1 MTTTAEASAAHARSL
16 PPVLGRM
23 LGGTFWLALRS
34 PLQVLFAFWSLRIML
49 STIGDA
55 AMGAYG
61 FAWGFGFLQFLL
73 EFGMGSALQR
83 QVSDCWTRGDR
94 AGVERSIACGLNFYA
109 AMACVQILALFAIY
123 WYALPL
129 SRYFG
134 NPTYGL
140 IQNLLLLQMATAPVF
155 GLSTVVSSV
164 LQAARRY
171 DFLPRIDL
179 AVITLRFLILAVG
192 LSIGVDFFTVVAAQT
207 VVQISLSLLPS
218 LWVVTRQLGFRLRF
232 RGARRVDFA
241 SLFQL
246 SSYMFLIQLSVVLA
260 DKIDTTILGYALQDP
275 GPATAVYRVASTPF
289 LQIRQTAWSLSY
301 FVMPAVASLIAARD
315 EAGLER
321 IKYDGPR
328 LHIGVLAPL
337 VLLAF
342 LFAKPFLAL
351 CIGNGLGDLDP
362 VVRLW
367 RLFLV
372 ATIPLVISVFVQ
384 MSIGFGKIK
393 AIAIAALVGS
403 LVNLP
408 ISYYLTLRLGVEGVI
423 WGTVL
428 TTLFSNLLAPGI
440 YVFKELRIKVRTL
453 LIRSL
458 ASPAAGALALVVATW
473 LARAAF
479 PPEPARGGFAVR
491 AAVLVA
497 HLSFGV
503 VVYALGY
510 LAVPAGRGDLAVLRQ
525 RFLRT
530 KA

>member
-1 MTTTAEASAAHARSL
+1 MSPTVEASNAHTRSL

-55 AMGAYG
+55 TMGAYG

-83 QVSDCWTRGDR
+83 QISDSWTRGDR
-94 AGVERSIACGLNFYA
+94 AGVERSIACGLSFYA
-109 AMACVQILALFAIY
+109 AMACIQILALFLIAK
-123 WYALPL
+123 YALPL
-129 SRYFG
+129 SRYYG
-134 NPTYGL
+134 SSTYSL
-140 IQNLLLLQMATAPVF
+140 IQNLLILQMATAPVF

-179 AVITLRFLILAVG
+179 AIVTLRFLILAVG
-192 LSIGVDFFTVVAAQT
+192 LSVGVDFLAVVITQT
-207 VVQISLSLLPS
+207 VVQIALSLLPS
-218 LWVVTRQLGFRLRF
+218 LWVVTHELGFRLSF
-232 RGARRVDFA
+232 FGARRADFA
-241 SLFQL
+241 GLLQL

-275 GPATAVYRVASTPF
+275 GPATAVYRVVSTPF
-289 LQIRQTAWSLSY
+289 LQIRQTAWSLTY
-301 FVMPAVASLIAARD
+301 FIMPAVASLIAARD
-315 EAGLER
+315 DAGLER
-321 IKYDGPR
+321 VKYDGPR

-384 MSIGFGKIK
+384 MSIGFGKIRV
-393 AIAIAALVGS
+393 IALAALAGS

-408 ISYYLTLRLGVEGVI
+408 ISYFLTLRLGVEGVI

-428 TTLFSNLLAPGI
+428 TTLFSNLIAPGI
-440 YVFKELRIKVRTL
+440 YVFRELRVSVPTL
-453 LIRSL
+453 LTRSL
-458 ASPAAGALALVVATW
+458 ASPAAGALALIVATW
-473 LARAAF
+473 LARLAI
-479 PPEPARGGFAVR
+479 PPVPVRGGFTLR
-491 AAVLVA
+491 AAVLIA

-503 VVYALGY
+503 ITYTLGY
-510 LAVPAGRGDLAVLRQ
+510 LAVPAGRGDLALLKQ
-525 RFLRT
+525 RFLRAKT
-530 KA
+530 